1 MWASMSKNSCT
12 LVFGARWRDWL
23 VVTDQI
29 TGIYIPVPWLIAP
42 QFNVLLYVSQ
52 RKPIPDSARNPNLQ
66 HFPQMGSSILHTVI
80 LAGPILPNQWGGSY
94 SILKFAVV
102 LQYIPGPVSQ
112 ISAINSHSLS
122 LPASLPHCCDPIP
135 PLAPAVSW
143 TDAPGHTCNGGHEC
157 SHLSKGYNIHPGI
170 LNMDAQ
176 NDGFFYFWKIPTYF
190 GYLSNF
196 RRKIH

>member
-1 MWASMSKNSCT
+1 MYSCMY
-12 LVFGARWRDWL
+12 LKENLSQIQQGIPIYSSSLRWGAQYFILSYWRG
-23 VVTDQI
+23 Q
-29 TGIYIPVPWLIAP
+29 
-42 QFNVLLYVSQ
+42 S
-52 RKPIPDSARNPNLQ
+52 
-66 HFPQMGSSILHTVI
+66 
-80 LAGPILPNQWGGSY
+80 GPTSGGGSY

-102 LQYIPGPVSQ
+102 LQYIPGPVVSQ
-112 ISAINSHSLS
+112 ASAINSHSLS

-170 LNMDAQ
+170 LNMDAP
-176 NDGFFYFWKIPTYF
+176 NDGFYFWKISTYF
-190 GYLSNF
+190 GYLLSF